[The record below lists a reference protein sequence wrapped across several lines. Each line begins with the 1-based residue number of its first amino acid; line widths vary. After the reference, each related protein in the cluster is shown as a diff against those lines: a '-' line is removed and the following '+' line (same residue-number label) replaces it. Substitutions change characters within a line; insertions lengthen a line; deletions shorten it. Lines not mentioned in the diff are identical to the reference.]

1 MKILLID
8 HFAGSPRMGM
18 EYRPYQMAR
27 RWVRGGHQVVI
38 LAADHSHL
46 RLHNP
51 HVEEDFAQRQV
62 GGVTYSFVR
71 TPAYGPALA
80 QRGKNA
86 AVFVG
91 KLWRAAPRLAEE
103 WKPDVVIASST
114 YPFDAYPARRIARLA
129 GAGLVFEV
137 HDLWPLTQ
145 TELYG
150 YGENHPLVKVIRQG
164 ARYAWRTA
172 DRVVTVLPGAGEYF
186 ASLGLDGGKA
196 VWIPNGA
203 EPFPPGG
210 EPPVRQ
216 LAALEKLRR
225 QEGFLLVYAGSVGRS
240 NALLPLVQ
248 AAKLLEGT
256 AGIAIVGNG
265 PFKIRLKR
273 EAGEQPNLLFLDGVD
288 RGQLA
293 HLLRRADA
301 CYLGAKDSPLY
312 RYGMGMNKLYDYL
325 QAGRPVLC
333 GVDASNDPVGEA
345 GCGITIPPEDPQAI
359 ARGVRELA
367 ALSPAQRE
375 EMGKLG
381 RDYLR
386 AHHRYG
392 LLAQRYLQ
400 VLEEAAAMGRARRE
414 AARREGHPTPG
425 EEPV

>member
-27 RWVRGGHQVVI
+27 RWTRAGHQVVI

-51 HVEEDFAQRQV
+51 HVEEDFEERVV
-62 GGVTYSFVR
+62 GGVRYSFVR

-80 QRGKNA
+80 QRGRNA
-86 AVFVG
+86 AAFVG
-91 KLWRAAPRLAEE
+91 KVWRAAPQLARRWE
-103 WKPDVVIASST
+103 PDVVIASST

-150 YGENHPLVKVIRQG
+150 YEEGHPLVKVIRQ
-164 ARYAWRTA
+164 AAKYAWRTA
-172 DRVVTVLPGAGEYF
+172 DRVVSVLPGAGEYF
-186 ASLGLDGGKA
+186 ASMGLCGDKA

-203 EPFPPGG
+203 EPFPPRAVS
-210 EPPVRQ
+210 PVRQ
-216 LAALEKLRR
+216 LAAMEKLRR
-225 QEGFLLVYAGSVGRS
+225 EEGFLLVYAGSVGKS

-248 AAKLLEGT
+248 AAQLLEGK
-256 AGIAIVGNG
+256 AGIAIIGNG
-265 PFKIRLKR
+265 AFKIRLKR
-273 EAGEQPNLLFLDGVD
+273 EAGEQKNLLFLDGVE

-293 HLLRRADA
+293 ELLGRADA
-301 CYLGAKDSPLY
+301 CYLGARDSRLY
-312 RYGMGMNKLYDYL
+312 HYGMGMNKLYDYM
-325 QAGRPVLC
+325 QAARPVIC
-333 GVDASNDPVGEA
+333 GVRACNDPVGEA

-359 ARGVRELA
+359 ARAVEELA
-367 ALSPAQRE
+367 ALSPKERE
-375 EMGKLG
+375 EMGRRG
-381 RDYLR
+381 RTYLR

-392 LLAQRYLQ
+392 ILAARYLQ
-400 VLEEAAAMGRARRE
+400 VLEEAAAMGKERQRE
-414 AARREGHPTPG
+414 DR
-425 EEPV
+425 V